1 MVLYAGLNE
10 LLDLF
15 KSNGWS
21 TKGVISSEEGIT
33 YFKEGHE
40 LEYFELRCVDIIISG
55 TEEPICVSVPLK
67 NSTYQYVLYFKE
79 FETATNYISKM
90 FHEYTNID
98 VPIS

>member
-1 MVLYAGLNE
+1 MVLYNGVNE

-15 KSNGWS
+15 KNNGWS
-21 TKGVISSEEGIT
+21 SNGIINNKQGIT

-40 LEYFELRCVDIIISG
+40 LEYFQLRYADTATGS
-55 TEEPICVSVPLK
+55 EEPIYVSVPLK